1 MKNPMMNTTELN
13 TYDDHTHDN
22 IVKTVDLREDTSN
35 TLELLAERPQVQ
47 IERFVKDNIKLSKKI
62 ISQTVNVPVTL
73 NQEVLVIE
81 HVFAQPSTS
90 QDNLVSV
97 VTNNVNVPQLM
108 VNGQAITL
116 GDTPIEIPLLQQI
129 AKVNIETIVA
139 EKVQLMTQNVSHE
152 TQIPVTLRHEELVTE
167 KVEYDEP
174 TVLATTHIPPE
185 LATTHIPPEDVTLVS
200 K

>member
-1 MKNPMMNTTELN
+1 MKNPTMNTTELN
-13 TYDDHTHDN
+13 THDNNTHDN
-22 IVKTVDLREDTSN
+22 IVKTVDHREDTTN
-35 TLELLAERPQVQ
+35 TLDLLAERPQVQ

-185 LATTHIPPEDVTLVS
+185 DVNLVS

>member
-1 MKNPMMNTTELN
+1 MKNPMMNPTELN
-13 TYDDHTHDN
+13 THDTHNHDN
-22 IVKTVDLREDTSN
+22 IVKTVDLREDTTN

-81 HVFAQPSTS
+81 HVFAQPNAPH
-90 QDNLVSV
+90 DNLVSV

-185 LATTHIPPEDVTLVS
+185 DVNLVS

>member
-1 MKNPMMNTTELN
+1 MKNPMMNTTELH
-13 TYDDHTHDN
+13 TQDTHTHDN
-22 IVKTVDLREDTSN
+22 IVKTVDLREDTTN

-81 HVFAQPSTS
+81 HVFSQPSTS

-116 GDTPIEIPLLQQI
+116 GDTAIEIPLLQQI

-174 TVLATTHIPPE
+174 TVLATTHISPE
-185 LATTHIPPEDVTLVS
+185 EVKLVS

>member
-13 TYDDHTHDN
+13 TPDSHTHDN
-22 IVKTVDLREDTSN
+22 IVKTVDLREDTNN

-81 HVFAQPSTS
+81 HVFAKPSAS

-174 TVLATTHIPPE
+174 TVLATTHISPE
-185 LATTHIPPEDVTLVS
+185 EVNLVS

>member
-1 MKNPMMNTTELN
+1 MKNPIINTTELN
-13 TYDDHTHDN
+13 THDTHTHDN
-22 IVKTVDLREDTSN
+22 IVKTVDLREDNNN
-35 TLELLAERPQVQ
+35 TLELLAEHPQVQ

-81 HVFAQPSTS
+81 HVFAKPSTS

-97 VTNNVNVPQLM
+97 ITNNVNVPQLM

-174 TVLATTHIPPE
+174 TVLASTYIAPE
-185 LATTHIPPEDVTLVS
+185 EVNLVS

>member
-1 MKNPMMNTTELN
+1 MKNPMMNTTEPN
-13 TYDDHTHDN
+13 THDTHTHDN
-22 IVKTVDLREDTSN
+22 IVKTVDLREDTTN
-35 TLELLAERPQVQ
+35 TLELLAERPRVQ

-81 HVFAQPSTS
+81 HVFS
-90 QDNLVSV
+90 QANTPHDNLVSV

-116 GDTPIEIPLLQQI
+116 GDTPIEVPLLQQI

-174 TVLATTHIPPE
+174 TVLATTHISPE
-185 LATTHIPPEDVTLVS
+185 EVNLAS

>member
-1 MKNPMMNTTELN
+1 MKNPMMTTTELN
-13 TYDDHTHDN
+13 NHDNYTHDNHDN
-22 IVKTVDLREDTSN
+22 IVKTVDLREDTTN
-35 TLELLAERPQVQ
+35 TLELLAERPRVQ

-174 TVLATTHIPPE
+174 TVLASTYIAPE
-185 LATTHIPPEDVTLVS
+185 EVNLVS